1 MVDKR
6 NEPHGPEQ
14 MPDRHPRPD
23 PTDLT
28 NQASF
33 RHGSASRWLVPAGV
47 LAAVAIVL
55 YVLAFQLQTAL
66 PAIGILF
73 AVVGW
78 AMMVVAARSS
88 ADASVRN
95 RRLALAMA
103 ILAVGILAIFILIYI
118 TETL

>member
-6 NEPHGPEQ
+6 SEPHGPEQ
-14 MPDRHPRPD
+14 MPDRQPRPD

-28 NQASF
+28 NQTSF
-33 RHGSASRWLVPAGV
+33 RQGAASRWLVPAGV
-47 LAAVAIVL
+47 LAAVAVVL

-66 PAIGILF
+66 PAIGVVF

-88 ADASVRN
+88 IDAPVRN
-95 RRLALAMA
+95 RRLACAMG
-103 ILAVGILAIFILIYI
+103 ILAVGVLAIFVLIYI
-118 TETL
+118 VETL